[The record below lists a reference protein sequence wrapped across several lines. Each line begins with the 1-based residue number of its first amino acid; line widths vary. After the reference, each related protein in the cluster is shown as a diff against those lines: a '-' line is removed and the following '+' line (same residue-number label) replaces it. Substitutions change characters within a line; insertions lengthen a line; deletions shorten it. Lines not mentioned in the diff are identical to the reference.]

1 MSDRSDHSTG
11 NEDVENGRV
20 GARPDCFSST
30 IEECLFVLTATMA
43 IGQNSF
49 YTGSVTGVTASIGR
63 DLNMNSAEI
72 TWINAGAALSSGA
85 FLLTFG
91 KLADLFGRKK
101 MFVAGMAGFTI
112 ALVVAG
118 FATSAIYMD
127 VFSGI
132 LGLFSAAVV
141 PPAVGA
147 LGVVY
152 EKPSKRKN
160 RAFACFSAGNPLG
173 FVGGMIISGIADHV
187 ANWRATF
194 WALAVLY
201 AIFTVLTIWTVPND
215 PPGSTAPW
223 TWESFKKCDLLGMLL
238 VVTGMSFFSSALSL
252 AGDAPDG
259 WRTGYVIAL
268 LILGIVAIGGFL
280 YWQSVATYPLMPLY
294 VWHDR
299 NFSLV
304 CEPVEQ

>member
-1 MSDRSDHSTG
+1 MYS
-11 NEDVENGRV
+11 
-20 GARPDCFSST
+20 
-30 IEECLFVLTATMA
+30 
-43 IGQNSF
+43 
-49 YTGSVTGVTASIGR
+49 
-63 DLNMNSAEI
+63 
-72 TWINAGAALSSGA
+72 LSSGA

-101 MFVAGMAGFTI
+101 MFVAGMAGFTL
-112 ALVVAG
+112 ALVIAG

-201 AIFTVLTIWTVPND
+201 AIFTLLTVWTVPND
-215 PPGSTAPW
+215 PPDGTAPW
-223 TWESFKKCDLLGMLL
+223 NWESFKKCDLPGMLL
-238 VVTGMSFFSSALSL
+238 VVTGVSFFSSALS
-252 AGDAPDG
+252 
-259 WRTGYVIAL
+259 
-268 LILGIVAIGGFL
+268 
-280 YWQSVATYPLMPLY
+280 
-294 VWHDR
+294 
-299 NFSLV
+299 
-304 CEPVEQ
+304 